1 MNGKDSTRP
10 LWIALNT
17 GSEPFALLNGLSN
30 YCEAVFVAQTLSVSH
45 CSCGTIVKLP
55 EWVTHSCKTV
65 DVCVYELGKWYEM
78 FSLSDS
84 TFALGLGPSSLCLSF
99 TSDNVS
105 YLFFLSC
112 SLFLSQFEGI
122 WLALPTSPF
131 FSKTL
136 SSAGSP
142 AFLISPPLPPYSCFT
157 LIDLAARHQITQFCP
172 SPLNY
177 LDAASYANDVLY
189 RISLFLFSLSL
200 SRLLYVLTHQTTSSL
215 VGFDTWRV
223 GGMKHAASSRSLIS
237 LYVRL
242 HQTQTIRVWSSQ
254 LSVYKL

>member
-1 MNGKDSTRP
+1 MAFLTTVGLFLLHRLFRCLVALVVL
-10 LWIALNT
+10 LWNCLSESLIAVRL
-17 GSEPFALLNGLSN
+17 
-30 YCEAVFVAQTLSVSH
+30 
-45 CSCGTIVKLP
+45 
-55 EWVTHSCKTV
+55 

-78 FSLSDS
+78 FSLS
-84 TFALGLGPSSLCLSF
+84 FGPWPLEFVSF

-105 YLFFLSC
+105 YLFSFFLAVS
-112 SLFLSQFEGI
+112 LSQFEGI
-122 WLALPTSPF
+122 WHALPSAPF

-142 AFLISPPLPPYSCFT
+142 AFLISPPLLLHSCFT

-200 SRLLYVLTHQTTSSL
+200 SRLLYVLTHQTSSSL